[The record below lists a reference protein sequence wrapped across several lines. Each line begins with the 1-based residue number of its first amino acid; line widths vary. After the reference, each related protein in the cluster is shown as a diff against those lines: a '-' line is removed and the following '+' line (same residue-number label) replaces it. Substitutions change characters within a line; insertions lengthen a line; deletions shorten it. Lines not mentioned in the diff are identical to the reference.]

1 MTEEKDK
8 EKKSKVLSLGERP
21 MLGLK
26 KTVAPSGNTG
36 TVRQSFSHGRSKAVV
51 VEAKRSMK
59 KADDADKKVTVVRKG
74 GSPAGVTLQTLT
86 EQEKEARARALRG
99 VAAEPARAETEY
111 FKAEIVKHDI
121 SEEKSGVL
129 SRDALRQKELEEMRR
144 IQEQERAEND
154 RRQQET
160 EIRQRETRGKES
172 GSSEERK
179 TRSGGAMRGVEL
191 GGGASKPGAKGSA
204 GRSGRGYAGGDDDE
218 GGGKA
223 GRNSMVMRRG
233 GRSDKRTGNKMN
245 LSYALSGGDEEGNV
259 RRRSVAS
266 MRRRAERQRREAMEQ
281 KQEAVKVTRD
291 VILPEAITVQE
302 LANRMAERGADVI
315 KVLMKLGVMA
325 AINNTIDADTAELVA
340 TEMGHRV
347 KRVQESDIEAGIMG
361 VEDTPE
367 TLKPRAPVVTVM
379 GHVDHGKTSLL
390 DALREA
396 KVAAG
401 EAGGITQHI
410 GAYQII
416 LPKKLYG
423 FDSATFIDTP
433 GHAAFT
439 EMRSRGAQIT
449 DIVVLIVAAD
459 DGIMPQTVEAI
470 KHAKAAKVPIIVA
483 INKCDL
489 PTANPDRV
497 RQELLQ
503 HDIQVEEMGGEVLC
517 VEISAKARKGL
528 DKLIDAILL
537 QAEILDLKANPNR
550 AAEGSVIESKLEKG
564 RGPVATVLVRRGSLR
579 VGDIFVAGSE
589 WGKVRALITD
599 RGQSVLE
606 ALPSMPVEVLGL
618 NSTPMAGDELLVVS
632 DEAKAREIAEY
643 RSRRKKAITVAA
655 STPRGNF
662 EQMMQN
668 IKAGAVKE
676 LAVLVKGDVHGSV
689 EAIKNV
695 LLKIAGDNTEVR
707 VNVLDAAVGSITE
720 SDVTLSRASHALII
734 GFNVRANA
742 QARELAKRDGVEIR
756 YYSVIYNVI
765 DDVKQALSGL
775 LSPELREK
783 FIGNAQILQVF
794 NISKVGKVAGCK
806 VVEGIVKRGAKV
818 RLLRDNIVIHEGVL
832 RTLKRM
838 KDEVKEV
845 REGFECGMAFENYDD
860 IKENDIIECFEV
872 EEIARSL

>member
-1 MTEEKDK
+1 MSEEK
-8 EKKSKVLSLGERP
+8 EKKSKVLSLGDRP
-21 MLGLK
+21 TLGLK
-26 KTVAPSGNTG
+26 KPAASGSGNAG

-51 VEAKRSMK
+51 VEAKRPVK
-59 KADDADKKVTVVRKG
+59 KSDSSDKVQVVRKG
-74 GSPAGVTLQTLT
+74 GSPSGVILT
-86 EQEKEARARALRG
+86 DQEKEARARALRSL
-99 VAAEPARAETEY
+99 AAEPSKTEKEY
-111 FKAEIVKHDI
+111 FKPEVVKHEVQ
-121 SEEKSGVL
+121 EEAPQVL

-144 IQEQERAEND
+144 IQEQERIENE
-154 RRQQET
+154 RITKES
-160 EIRQRETRGKES
+160 ETRKKETREQKAAEEARS
-172 GSSEERK
+172 GSGR
-179 TRSGGAMRGVEL
+179 AMRGIDL
-191 GGGASKPGAKGSA
+191 SGSTASKTNAKKKGS
-204 GRSGRGYAGGDDDE
+204 SYNDDDE
-218 GGGKA
+218 SDGKR
-223 GRNSMVMRRG
+223 GNMSMRRG
-233 GRSDKRTGNKMN
+233 SGRSEKRTGNKLL
-245 LSYALSGGDEEGNV
+245 LSYSLSGSDDEGTG

-291 VILPEAITVQE
+291 VVIPEAITVQE
-302 LANRMAERGADVI
+302 LANRMAERGVDVI
-315 KVLMKLGVMA
+315 KVLMKMGVMVT
-325 AINNTIDADTAELVA
+325 ITNTIDADTAELAA
-340 TEMGHRV
+340 TELGHRV

-361 VEDTPE
+361 IEDTE
-367 TLKPRAPVVTVM
+367 EMLLPRAPVVTVM

-470 KHAKAAKVPIIVA
+470 KHAKAANVPIVVA

-489 PTANPDRV
+489 PAANPDRV

-503 HDIQVEEMGGEVLC
+503 YDIQTEEMGGEVLC

-550 AAEGSVIESKLEKG
+550 AAEGSVVESKLEKG
-564 RGPVATVLVRRGSLR
+564 RGSVATVLVKRGSLK

-589 WGKVRALITD
+589 WGKVRALIND
-599 RGQSVLE
+599 RGQSVQE
-606 ALPSMPVEVLGL
+606 ALPSMPVEILGL
-618 NSTPMAGDELLVVS
+618 NGTPMAGDELLVVS

-643 RSRRKKAITVAA
+643 RSRRKKAIAA
-655 STPRGNF
+655 AANAPRGTL

-668 IKAGAVKE
+668 IKDGSVKE
-676 LAVLVKGDVHGSV
+676 LAVLIKGDVHGSV
-689 EAIKNV
+689 EAIKNS
-695 LLKIAGDNTEVR
+695 LMKIAGDNQEVR

-720 SDVTLSRASHALII
+720 SDVTLSKASHALII

-765 DDVKQALSGL
+765 DDVRQALSGM

-783 FIGNAQILQVF
+783 FIGNAEVLQVF

-806 VVEGIVKRGAKV
+806 VVEGMVKRGAKV

-832 RTLKRM
+832 KTLKRI

-845 REGFECGMAFENYDD
+845 REGYECGMAFENYDD
-860 IKENDIIECFEV
+860 LREGDIIECFDI
-872 EEIARSL
+872 EEIARKL